1 MADEIRRSG
10 RATKGQHTKNID
22 VPDVPSPKRGGKGS
36 RSKSSKQVSSE
47 PIPPDDEAPAII
59 RCICGAV
66 EEDEDDERKMIVCD
80 RCDAWQHNE
89 CMELPD
95 DDSLLP
101 DEYFCE
107 VCKPEDHK
115 ELLAKVVRGEKPWEE
130 RAREREREEEERK
143 SRRRKGGKKGKKGR
157 VSEVK
162 EGRSEEVNGNGT
174 TVKDAPVVDEPAALV
189 PELNQKRKLPIE
201 DTTEDNIRDGPVSNI
216 MHHASQTTLLTNSQG
231 PVNKVRKVSSS
242 KDVKPP
248 PQRRQSSVM
257 AAPVRRDSKGGV
269 LQTELVEDVSDLQ
282 SGARKNVANALVKL
296 FVDQTTQAQ
305 KQGAFKV
312 PKGQTLDV
320 LGRRLGLAVEYAVFV
335 NFWGPGG
342 DPNPAYSSKFRMILH
357 NVKANSALRDR
368 LLDGSLSPHEL
379 SQMSSDDMASK
390 ELQQKTAEMKK
401 ETEKQHVLIQEEGP
415 RIRRT
420 HKGEE
425 IVGDETHIVGGTE
438 SIFPSAPARRRESE
452 METDGGR
459 QTSGEPASPQS
470 LTAVELPDDI
480 GNQVAGLPH
489 KGSPLAIDTRASP
502 RNSVGSNR
510 KSSSKFDI
518 QSVWSSVES
527 PDNDKQRTRQPPRRE
542 VSTQHP
548 GQNQGSAVEPDADID
563 QLLKDEEPDEEEP
576 YSPTDYAADP
586 GTVWRGKLVRPGYPE
601 TIGTGK
607 HVGGA
612 DLSATIPWSQLMP
625 PTLHVEGRIDIDR
638 ASEYLCNLR
647 WSHTTDVSVV
657 AVTPNDDP
665 VSKAEFDRLFDYLAE
680 RKRYGVIGK
689 SHMVTLR
696 DIYIVPLESGMS
708 KKPDFIEL
716 LEHCTI
722 EEPRP
727 ERTLLITFV
736 IKCSP
741 TDSAQAT
748 PRHLD
753 TGAMASP
760 IGAGGNSAHGSYPT
774 PIPMG
779 QPGSHISPIHSHL
792 PPYESSVPQQQP
804 YLAPPQGYQQLLQ
817 PYQSQQEG
825 PKGIEAARHVLGDL
839 ADAPVIGE
847 LLAQSPATGVNEF
860 TAIREVFEAVPASQN
875 DFGVLME
882 ALTRKLQQNPGGT

>member
-1 MADEIRRSG
+1 M
-10 RATKGQHTKNID
+10 
-22 VPDVPSPKRGGKGS
+22 
-36 RSKSSKQVSSE
+36 
-47 PIPPDDEAPAII
+47 
-59 RCICGAV
+59 

-107 VCKPEDHK
+107 VCKPEDHQG
-115 ELLAKVVRGEKPWEE
+115 LLAKVARGEKPWEE
-130 RAREREREEEERK
+130 RARVREREEVERK
-143 SRRRKGGKKGKKGR
+143 SRRRKGGKKGKKVR
-157 VSEVK
+157 VSDTKTEK
-162 EGRSEEVNGNGT
+162 SEETNGSGT
-174 TVKDAPVVDEPAALV
+174 KVKDAPTTDGLAAMT
-189 PELNQKRKLPIE
+189 PESNQKRKLPIE
-201 DTTEDNIRDGPVSNI
+201 STTENNVEDGQVSKI
-216 MHHASQTTLLTNSQG
+216 TQREIKRVRLTSLQE

-248 PQRRQSSVM
+248 PQRRQSNTM
-257 AAPVRRDSKGGV
+257 AAPSRRDSKGGI
-269 LQTELVEDVSDLQ
+269 LQTDLVENVSDLQ
-282 SGARKNVANALVKL
+282 SGARRNVATALVKL
-296 FVDQTTQAQ
+296 FVDQTSQAQ
-305 KQGAFKV
+305 KEGVFKV
-312 PKGQTLDV
+312 PKGQTLEL
-320 LGRRLGLAVEYAVFV
+320 LGRRLGLAVENAVFA

-342 DPNPAYSSKFRMILH
+342 EPNPAYSNKFRMILH

-368 LLDGSLSPHEL
+368 LLNKSLPPQEL

-390 ELQQKTAEMKK
+390 ELQEMTAEMKK

-425 IVGDETHIVGGTE
+425 VVGDPITGDTE
-438 SIFPSAPARRRESE
+438 SIFPSTPARRRDSE
-452 METDGGR
+452 VVETEGGR
-459 QTSGEPASPQS
+459 QTSGEPTSPQS
-470 LTAVELPDDI
+470 ATAVELPDDV
-480 GNQVAGLPH
+480 GNTVAGLPQRA
-489 KGSPLAIDTRASP
+489 SPLAIDTGAAP
-502 RNSVGSNR
+502 RQFVDPKR
-510 KSSSKFDI
+510 KSSSTFDI

-527 PDNDKQRTRQPPRRE
+527 PDVDKQRTRQPPLPE
-542 VSTQHP
+542 LITHYSEQT
-548 GQNQGSAVEPDADID
+548 QGSAVEPDADID
-563 QLLKDEEPDEEEP
+563 QLLKDEEPDDEEP

-586 GTVWRGKLVRPGYPE
+586 GTVWRGKLVRPGFPE
-601 TIGTGK
+601 TIGIGK

-657 AVTPNDDP
+657 AITPNDDP
-665 VSKAEFDRLFDYLAE
+665 ISKAEFDRLFDYLTE
-680 RKRYGVIGK
+680 RNRYGVIGK
-689 SHMVTLR
+689 SHLAALR

-727 ERTLLITFV
+727 ERTLLLTFV
-736 IKCSP
+736 IKAGP

-753 TGAMASP
+753 TGAIASP
-760 IGAGGNSAHGSYPT
+760 IAPPAIQPHASYPT
-774 PIPMG
+774 PLPLG
-779 QPGSHISPIHSHL
+779 QPAPHISPIHSHL
-792 PPYESSVPQQQP
+792 PPYESSPQQ
-804 YLAPPQGYQQLLQ
+804 APPFMPPPLGYAQQQ
-817 PYQSQQEG
+817 QAPYPAPQDG
-825 PKGIEAARHVLGDL
+825 PKGIEAARLVLGEL
-839 ADAPVIGE
+839 AAAPVVAE

-860 TAIREVFEAVPASQN
+860 TAIREVFEAVPASRS
-875 DFGVLME
+875 DFAVLMD
-882 ALTRKLQQNPGGT
+882 ALARKLQQGSGGG